1 MKTVTLK
8 TARLLYKMFGFTK
21 LENAWSK
28 NDLRNPDI
36 DPKRLTDVQEIEITA
51 ADLSWLAQRLN
62 AAIPAPVPAFTMKE
76 PVKPEGKEPAADA
89 GDNIKAIWNDAQRQY
104 AADMSTYQNSKKQ
117 AADAVTVRK
126 ATIATLVAI
135 EKELG
140 LFDSLQAEVDKA
152 REALEEAG

>member
-1 MKTVTLK
+1 MKTITLK
-8 TARLLYKMFGFTK
+8 TARLLYKLFGFAK

-28 NDLRNPDI
+28 NDLRSDI
-36 DPKRLTDVQEIEITA
+36 DPKRLSETQDVEISV

-62 AAIPAPVPAFTMKE
+62 AAIPAPVPAFTMQE

-117 AADAVTVRK
+117 AADAVVAHK
-126 ATIATLVAI
+126 AFIDTLIAI